1 MTSIDGLNFYSE
13 NDDKHHFK
21 DEFLEY
27 YQKHRPPGSVP
38 AGYNF
43 RHWHKMNQ
51 GTASLPGSLYGEV
64 GENSPFSEY
73 RHNNEL
79 THDSTLSPSNSITED
94 DDYET
99 NKPGN
104 FAWSTSSQTSF
115 GSGSGGQN
123 ITFTATSAPTTSKPQ
138 QRKPLDRK
146 TWYAKFLNSL
156 KR

>member
-73 RHNNEL
+73 RQKNEL

-104 FAWSTSSQTSF
+104 QIVS
-115 GSGSGGQN
+115 GQN
-123 ITFTATSAPTTSKPQ
+123 VFQTFELIAFT
-138 QRKPLDRK
+138 
-146 TWYAKFLNSL
+146 
-156 KR
+156 